1 MKTKIALSTVALTL
15 LAGCGGGT
23 PKSEQA
29 PTGTTS
35 IKPASPFVD
44 RLRTLDE
51 FDRGLALRRA
61 IQDSGASCKKV
72 DRSGYQEDYKN
83 LSMWVVRCPDKDWAL
98 FIAPDG
104 AVQVRPCADAEQLKL
119 PACRFQGEAKS

>member
-1 MKTKIALSTVALTL
+1 MKTTIMLSSLALVL
-15 LAGCGGGT
+15 LAGCDNGTSEGGN
-23 PKSEQA
+23 A
-29 PTGTTS
+29 PAKTTT

-44 RLRTLDE
+44 QLKTLDE
-51 FDRGLALRRA
+51 ANRGLALRRA

-104 AVQVRPCADAEQLKL
+104 GVQVRPCADAEQLKL
-119 PACRFQGEAKS
+119 PACRFEDAAKS